1 MATHAASPR
10 PQHDAANARSRATHA
25 MEWLILE
32 SLLALFILVGIVAW
46 TMRSGRRGDRDRND

>member
-1 MATHAASPR
+1 
-10 PQHDAANARSRATHA
+10 

-46 TMRSGRRGDRDRND
+46 TMRSRRDRDRED